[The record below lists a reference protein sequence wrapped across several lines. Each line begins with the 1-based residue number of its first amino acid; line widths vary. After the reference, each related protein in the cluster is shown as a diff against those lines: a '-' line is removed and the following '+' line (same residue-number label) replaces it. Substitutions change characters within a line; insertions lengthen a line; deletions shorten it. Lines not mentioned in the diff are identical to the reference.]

1 MLLVLILVADRNTF
15 STARVIE
22 VCILENGISTLHIVA
37 VLVERLLFFL
47 NGLLVLEQATR
58 MTLVPILT
66 RFKSVIF
73 LEGCISL
80 WSPLLVKLTGLLAI
94 AVLHA

>member
-1 MLLVLILVADRNTF
+1 MLFVLIFVADRNAF
-15 STARVIE
+15 STARVVE

-47 NGLLVLEQATR
+47 NGLLVLKQATR
-58 MTLVPILT
+58 MTLIPILT
-66 RFKSVIF
+66 RFKSVVL

-80 WSPLLVKLTGLLAI
+80 GSPLLVKLTGLLAV